1 MARTQTQKALSKA
14 KRAGIYCAAQSRKT
28 NDHYGEISQH
38 TRMKPT
44 KQEQLQKVKHKK
56 RLVQG
61 DASFFVLSEVEKLQ
75 GSECIEAGSIFYNIA
90 QKELDNNYHSC

>member
-38 TRMKPT
+38 IRVKPT

-56 RLVQG
+56 RIVQS
-61 DASFFVLSEVEKLQ
+61 DASFFLSLERTAVSFSAWIYKVAEKWLYT
-75 GSECIEAGSIFYNIA
+75 SE
-90 QKELDNNYHSC
+90 

>member
-38 TRMKPT
+38 IRMKPT

-56 RLVQG
+56 RIVQS
-61 DASFFVLSEVEKLQ
+61 DASFFCFYRELFFYRSCHNRED
-75 GSECIEAGSIFYNIA
+75 SIRYT
-90 QKELDNNYHSC
+90 DNGGHTRR

>member
-61 DASFFVLSEVEKLQ
+61 DASFFVLIEVEKLR
-75 GSECIEAGSIFYNIA
+75 GSECIGADSIFYNIG

>member
-14 KRAGIYCAAQSRKT
+14 KRAGIYCPAQSRKT
-28 NDHYGEISQH
+28 NDHYAEISQH

-61 DASFFVLSEVEKLQ
+61 DASFFCLDRSRKT
-75 GSECIEAGSIFYNIA
+75 SNSIIHRP
-90 QKELDNNYHSC
+90 KGT

>member
-14 KRAGIYCAAQSRKT
+14 KRAGIYCPAQSRKT
-28 NDHYGEISQH
+28 NDHYAEISQH

-44 KQEQLQKVKHKK
+44 KQEQLQKIKHKK

-61 DASFFVLSEVEKLQ
+61 GASFFVLIVVEKLR
-75 GSECIEAGSIFYNIA
+75 IA
-90 QKELDNNYHSC
+90 LYIGQKGLDNNYHSC

>member
-38 TRMKPT
+38 IRMKPT
-44 KQEQLQKVKHKK
+44 KQEQLQKIKHKK
-56 RLVQG
+56 RIVQS
-61 DASFFVLSEVEKLQ
+61 DASFLSLERTAVSFSAWIYKVAEK
-75 GSECIEAGSIFYNIA
+75 
-90 QKELDNNYHSC
+90 

>member
-38 TRMKPT
+38 IRMKPT

-56 RLVQG
+56 RIVQS
-61 DASFFVLSEVEKLQ
+61 DASFFCLYREFFCFYRSCHNHED
-75 GSECIEAGSIFYNIA
+75 SIRYT
-90 QKELDNNYHSC
+90 DNDGHTRR

>member
-38 TRMKPT
+38 IRMKPT
-44 KQEQLQKVKHKK
+44 KQEQLQ
-56 RLVQG
+56 RSSTRSE
-61 DASFFVLSEVEKLQ
+61 SFRATLLFCL
-75 GSECIEAGSIFYNIA
+75 
-90 QKELDNNYHSC
+90 